1 MTLIDFYVTN
11 ELKTLISLSMTTY
24 LNRIKA
30 DASQFL
36 QIHDAENYNNA
47 AVLLNNLNYLLPI
60 DVNMFEAVIFPE
72 AHSRLITLLLPRTA
86 YPTTSLNGPSEEETI
101 YENKKQI
108 IYILNYYNTKTINK
122 L

>member
-11 ELKTLISLSMTTY
+11 ELRTLISLSMTTY

-30 DASQFL
+30 DGSQFL

-47 AVLLNNLNYLLPI
+47 AILLNNLNYLLPI
-60 DVNMFEAVIFPE
+60 DVNIFEAVIFPE
-72 AHSRLITLLLPRTA
+72 ANSRLINLLLPRSE
-86 YPTTSLNGPSEEETI
+86 YPSTSLNGPSEEETI

-108 IYILNYYNTKTINK
+108 IYILNYYNTNTINK